1 MCVAGTRSM
10 HFELLRRRR
19 LCAPDT
25 ASKAHHSMQSSYHF
39 GTRAHDIRYC
49 SIS

>member
-1 MCVAGTRSM
+1 MRVAATKSM

-25 ASKAHHSMQSSYHF
+25 ASKAHHSMYHF
-39 GTRAHDIRYC
+39 GTRYHDIRCC
-49 SIS
+49 SQFPDQ